1 MKGVVLDL
9 GSVDNGD
16 IDFSRVERILPQWTF
31 HAETAPGQ
39 VAERIAGCAVVVS
52 NKVML
57 DADSLAQSPDLKLI
71 CVAATGTNNVDLD
84 AARAQGITVSNVRG
98 YATPSVVEHVFG
110 LILTLARRLDA
121 YRAAA
126 ADGRWAA
133 SPHFCLLDFP
143 MLELHGKVLGVV
155 GYGELGHGVA
165 ELGRALG
172 MTVRIAER
180 RGATKPR
187 EGRAPFDQVLAAADV
202 LTLHCPLSDETRNL
216 IGAAELARMK
226 PGALLI
232 NAARGGVVDEAAL
245 ADALRSGHLGGAGV
259 DVLTEEPPRH
269 GNPLLAPD
277 IPNLIVTPHIA
288 WASRESR
295 QRLVNQV
302 AENISSFL
310 GGTPRN
316 VVG

>member
-9 GSVDNGD
+9 GSLDNGD
-16 IDFSRVERILPQWTF
+16 IDFSRLERILPQWTF

-57 DADSLAQSPDLKLI
+57 DAASLAHAPDLKLI

-126 ADGRWAA
+126 TDGRWAA

-155 GYGELGHGVA
+155 GYGELGRGVA

-172 MTVRIAER
+172 MQVRIAER
-180 RGATKPR
+180 RGVAKAR

-245 ADALRSGHLGGAGV
+245 VEALRSGQLGGAGI
-259 DVLTEEPPRH
+259 DVLTDEPPRD